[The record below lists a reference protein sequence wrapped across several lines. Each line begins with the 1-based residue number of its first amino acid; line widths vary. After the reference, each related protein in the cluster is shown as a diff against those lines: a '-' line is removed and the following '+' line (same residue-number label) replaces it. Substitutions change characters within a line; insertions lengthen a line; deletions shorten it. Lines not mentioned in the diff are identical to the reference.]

1 MKKIRLKQLLTLLFA
16 LLLLGVVVFFL
27 FVKFKPKNVSSNL
40 KKLNLIG
47 NLPTTILASD
57 NFQFE
62 IASSPQCL
70 LKINSAW
77 GIKTYDLSNGMI
89 LPKEF
94 FTDAGQHFLSVWC
107 NFRKVESKTITI
119 RSLKPHGKI
128 ESYIGSKSIPAD
140 NGLHWSMFTV
150 LPVDKYDNMVIDN
163 SSIDINILR
172 PNGRQ
177 NSKNVNTKDGIGFL
191 KISSQILK
199 GKTLISTTSGN
210 AYGKEKELLEL
221 PNFPKEIFIKT
232 ESDILYADSRQ
243 FFKIISKELFDLYG
257 NRVSNGTMINFK
269 VIDSKGNSSFYRTYA
284 MDGLASVNIQ
294 NPDYPGKLTV
304 VAYIENLVQSQ
315 ALNLNFKPYVT
326 DFNLKLGPKGE
337 YVTIGPVIGPLSQLV
352 SDGKE
357 ATVFFQ
363 KSQIFKKGIIK
374 EGSANVEVPK
384 TILKGDKIVVTV
396 GGLQKQI
403 NF

>member
-1 MKKIRLKQLLTLLFA
+1 MKKIRLKQLLTLLSA
-16 LLLLGVVVFFL
+16 VLLLGVVVYFL
-27 FVKFKPKNVSSNL
+27 FVKSKPKNVSSNSR
-40 KKLNLIG
+40 KVNLIG
-47 NLPTTILASD
+47 NLPSNILASD

-62 IASSPQCL
+62 IAASPQCL

-77 GIKTYDLSNGMI
+77 GIKTYDLSNGMV

-94 FTDAGQHFLSVWC
+94 FTDAGQHYLSVWC
-107 NFRKVESKTITI
+107 NFRKMESKTLTI
-119 RSLKPHGKI
+119 SSLKPHGKI

-140 NGLHWSMFTV
+140 NGMHWSMFTV
-150 LPVDKYDNMVIDN
+150 LPVDKYDNMVVDN
-163 SSIDINILR
+163 SSININILR
-172 PNGRQ
+172 PNGQRF
-177 NSKNVNTKDGIGFL
+177 SKNINTKDGIGYL

-199 GKTLISTTSGN
+199 GKTLISTSSGN
-210 AYGKEKELLEL
+210 AFGKEKELLEL
-221 PNFPKEIFIKT
+221 PNFPRGIFIKA
-232 ESDILYADSRQ
+232 ESEILYADSRQ
-243 FFKIISKELFDLYG
+243 FFKIITKELFDLYG

-304 VAYIENLVQSQ
+304 VAYIDNLVQSQ

-326 DFNLKLGPKGE
+326 DFNLKLGPKAE
-337 YVTIGPVIGPLSQLV
+337 YITIGPVIGPLSQLV

-357 ATVFFQ
+357 ATLFFQ
-363 KSQIFKKGIIK
+363 KSQIIKKGIIK
-374 EGSANVEVPK
+374 DGSANVDIPK